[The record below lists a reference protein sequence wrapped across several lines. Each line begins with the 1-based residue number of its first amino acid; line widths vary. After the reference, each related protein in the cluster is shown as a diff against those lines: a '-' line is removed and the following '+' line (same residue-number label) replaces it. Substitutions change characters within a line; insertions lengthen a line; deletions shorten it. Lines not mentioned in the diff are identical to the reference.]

1 MDASS
6 AFSWSP
12 CPCGRCL
19 MLRHMLRASPDSDAA
34 LLHEGSTATAA
45 PRMMQGWRT
54 GRRGRWGRPCRY
66 RTSGQLL
73 ASWSGSSLVPSLSY
87 RSTRMA
93 WTQVVAAR

>member
-45 PRMMQGWRT
+45 PRIINPARLADRT
-54 GRRGRWGRPCRY
+54 AREM
-66 RTSGQLL
+66 
-73 ASWSGSSLVPSLSY
+73 GSAMPLSY
-87 RSTRMA
+87 KRSATGLLVR
-93 WTQVVAAR
+93 VVLGAVLELP